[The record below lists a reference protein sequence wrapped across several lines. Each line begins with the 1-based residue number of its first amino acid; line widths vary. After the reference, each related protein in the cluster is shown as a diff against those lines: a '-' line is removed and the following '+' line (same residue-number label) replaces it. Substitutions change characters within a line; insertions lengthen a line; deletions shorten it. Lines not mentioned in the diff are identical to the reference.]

1 MNTVLEKFFEL
12 PEPPQPE
19 KTDDDKDG
27 SDNSDEEN
35 KEMPSK
41 LQARDPP
48 TVAGTEDFRP
58 PFAGDDDA
66 EDDIQ
71 KLE

>member
-27 SDNSDEEN
+27 SGSNNSDGEP
-35 KEMPSK
+35 KAKAPV
-41 LQARDPP
+41 
-48 TVAGTEDFRP
+48 TAGTEDFMP

-66 EDDIQ
+66 EDNIQ